1 MSSLFLWFFQKT
13 WSTSG
18 MYHNCHISYH
28 LDKVKTQ
35 KNIFYLKAFLDKI
48 RAQRE
53 VGLPLKLRNGISG
66 YSLCISK
73 SLSILP

>member
-1 MSSLFLWFFQKT
+1 
-13 WSTSG
+13 

-66 YSLCISK
+66 CSLCISK